1 MTSRRYHSSSFT
13 MQLPPSV
20 HQHSC
25 GDKRC
30 ELRHSALVH
39 TTQYQQAGALEA
51 VHPDKVHP
59 LMSAGLGQLDRHL
72 FGLKADFWHGSS
84 QHGTQGQLG
93 TQVQLVRSVG
103 TQGLAS
109 GACWAHST
117 PVESAGY
124 TVHPWCPTGTQC
136 TSS

>member
-1 MTSRRYHSSSFT
+1 M
-13 MQLPPSV
+13 
-20 HQHSC
+20 
-25 GDKRC
+25 
-30 ELRHSALVH
+30 LVH

-59 LMSAGLGQLDRHL
+59 LMSARLGQLDRHL

-103 TQGLAS
+103 YT
-109 GACWAHST
+109 ST
-117 PVESAGY
+117 AGEVSWY
-124 TVHPWCPTGTQC
+124 TGF
-136 TSS
+136 S